1 MIVGSSKGTTFQT
14 KLGDVICNALVD
26 TGASRSCISESFYRK
41 LNLPPFKALCRT
53 NVRSATGSN
62 LVPLGIV
69 TCSFILGT
77 ENISTEV
84 IVCKH
89 LVRPL
94 ILGEDFFRRNQIG
107 IYYSELGKCILEC
120 KQQELVSS
128 IELEGN
134 PTLVTRKHVTIPGR
148 TLAMMNVRSKVNCY
162 HTEKMY
168 KSTLY

>member
-1 MIVGSSKGTTFQT
+1 M
-14 KLGDVICNALVD
+14 
-26 TGASRSCISESFYRK
+26 
-41 LNLPPFKALCRT
+41 
-53 NVRSATGSN
+53 NVRSATGNN

-77 ENISTEV
+77 ENFSTEV

-94 ILGEDFFRRNQIG
+94 ILGEDFLRRSQIG

-134 PTLVTRKHVTIPGR
+134 PTLVTRKQVTILGR
-148 TLAMMNVRSKVNCY
+148 TLAVMHVRSTVNCY
-162 HTEKMY
+162 HTGKMY
-168 KSTLY
+168 DVQVNPLLSEEYLNLGVISTLH